1 MYSVVKIIV
10 MTLLWVLLSNP
21 LFAQETIILDDT
33 RDKYPLGRHLAILED
48 KEDKWTIE
56 DVSSTELSQKFFP
69 NREKSPN
76 FGFTDSAYWVRFNL
90 KSTQEVKEK
99 WLLELSY
106 HSMDKVDLYILD
118 SSGKLIAEK
127 EGGDRFPFRQREV
140 KYRNFVFHLP
150 TSPHFSQTIYL
161 HLKTKGSMQFPLTIW
176 SSTSFS
182 NKIITEHYVLG
193 IYYGI
198 MIVMVLYNL
207 FIFLWVKDRSYLYY
221 VLYITIYIFFQM
233 SLNGLAYQYLWP
245 NFPWWNNRSIPFLVA
260 ASFLGALQFCQTYL
274 DTGKHITK
282 LHKILSFLMGLLV
295 LEMFLSLAADYS
307 LIIKLT
313 VFMGPPIA
321 ILILAIVIKRLSDGY
336 GPARYFL
343 IAWLFL
349 ICGTIAID
357 LKFLNILPSNFFT
370 DYGQQIGSAFEVILL
385 SLGLADRI
393 REIEREKQKLAEE
406 MEYARKEMAAA
417 REMQL
422 SLLPQS
428 APEVEGLD
436 IAGVCE
442 PATEVGG
449 DYFNCLW
456 LDEAQSKL
464 DIVLMDVTGHGM
476 KAATNTFLANGMLQS
491 EIHSGTPPEQIM
503 TKMNRSLCATLQKST
518 FVAMSLSVI
527 DTEEKALTH
536 FNAGIPKPTIIRNG
550 EVVDFEIPGEL
561 PLGCFSRS
569 EYTGAVI
576 PLQSGDL
583 LIFHSD
589 GILEATNEAGEM
601 YEDER
606 FVAFLTT
613 LDVQTKSAQDITNE
627 ILTDVRTF
635 LFDEEEGDD
644 MTVVVAKV
652 L

>member
-1 MYSVVKIIV
+1 
-10 MTLLWVLLSNP
+10 MTLLLVLLSNP

-33 RDKYPLGRHLAILED
+33 CDKYPLGRHLGILED

-56 DVSSTELSQKFFP
+56 DVTSAEFSQKFAP
-69 NREKSPN
+69 SRQERPN
-76 FGFTDSAYWVRFNL
+76 FGFTDSAYWALFHL
-90 KSTQEVKEK
+90 KNNVTTDQK
-99 WLLELSY
+99 WLLEFNYPSID
-106 HSMDKVDLYILD
+106 HVNLYILD
-118 SSGKLIAEK
+118 SSGKLIIKK
-127 EGGDRFPFRQREV
+127 EGGDLFPFRQREV
-140 KYRNFVFHLP
+140 KYRNLVFHLP
-150 TSPHFSQTIYL
+150 IQSYSSQTIYL
-161 HLKTKGSMQFPLTIW
+161 HLKSKGSMQFPLTIW

-182 NKIITEHYVLG
+182 DKVIIEYYLLG

-207 FIFLWVKDRSYLYY
+207 FIYLGVKDRIYLYY
-221 VLYITIYIFFQM
+221 ALFITAFIFFQM

-245 NFPWWNNRSIPFLVA
+245 NSVSWANKCVPFFITLTLFGGFQYTKTFLNISRDIPKL
-260 ASFLGALQFCQTYL
+260 YL
-274 DTGKHITK
+274 T
-282 LHKILSFLMGLLV
+282 LSFAMSV
-295 LEMFLSLAADYS
+295 IASAIVLSLIADYAVTIRLGVLLS
-307 LIIKLT
+307 IFT
-313 VFMGPPIA
+313 VA
-321 ILILAIVIKRLSDGY
+321 SILAIGIKRVFDGY
-336 GPARYFL
+336 RPARYFL
-343 IAWLFL
+343 AAWLVLILGVIVLALKSLGIIPSLFL
-349 ICGTIAID
+349 
-357 LKFLNILPSNFFT
+357 T
-370 DYGQQIGSAFEVILL
+370 DYGHSIGSVFGVILL
-385 SLGLADRI
+385 SLGLTYRI
-393 REIEREKQKLAEE
+393 NEIEREKQKLAEE

-417 REMQL
+417 RGMQL

-428 APEVEGLD
+428 MPEIEGFD

-449 DYFNCLW
+449 DYFNCLC

-491 EIHSGTPPEQIM
+491 EIYSGTPPEQIM
-503 TKMNRSLCATLQKST
+503 TKMNQSLCATLQKST

-527 DTEEKALTH
+527 DTEEKTLTH

-561 PLGCFSRS
+561 PLGCFPGS

-576 PLQSGDL
+576 LLQSGDL

-589 GILEATNEAGEM
+589 GILEATNETGEM

-606 FVAFLTT
+606 FVTFLTT
-613 LDVQTKSAQDITNE
+613 LDVQTKSAQDMTNE

-644 MTVVVAKV
+644 MTVVVARV